1 MKLLIL
7 LILSLSGTLAA
18 AQDLYVLKDETGA
31 TIFSAK
37 PPKEPNQSIEQIISY
52 DPSLLGD
59 WSSSCKKDKFNN
71 AKQCTLYRLRG
82 QITVSVIN
90 GNYLVKVGSNH
101 FPSSNSALKVDS
113 NETLYGTEGSIKN
126 PRKAIEQMKSGKIA
140 YTRFKEWPY
149 QSNKDDEEPLDNF
162 KDAFDQMM
170 IEYKTL

>member
-1 MKLLIL
+1 MKIILVLIFSM
-7 LILSLSGTLAA
+7 LSTFAFA
-18 AQDLYVLKDETGA
+18 NDLYVLKDETGA

-90 GNYLVKVGSNH
+90 GNYLVMVGSNH

-126 PRKAIEQMKSGKIA
+126 PRKAIEQLKSGKIA

-149 QSNKDDEEPLDNF
+149 QSNIDDEEPLDNF
-162 KDAFDQMM
+162 KEAFDQMM